1 MISLFNSIVSSS
13 LEITPSIT
21 AMVFA
26 SVVAVFLIWL
36 FLPKENQQQ
45 RQQSQNQ
52 QSQNQQQNQKQQQ
65 PIAQSFSFDN
75 IKSFAE
81 KAPDSVAEQLHKSK
95 HWWDDLAPPF
105 SMYSLEQ
112 MEHDPELAT
121 YNRLGAH
128 VTHVCFLFHGYRGRS
143 EVGRKLW
150 YYMCICGDCAVIV
163 SNTRL

>member
-36 FLPKENQQQ
+36 FLPKQNQQQ
-45 RQQSQNQ
+45 REQNQSQSQNQ
-52 QSQNQQQNQKQQQ
+52 QHNQQNQQQN
-65 PIAQSFSFDN
+65 AQSFSFDS

-105 SMYSLEQ
+105 SMNSLEQ

-143 EVGRKLW
+143 EVGQQLW
-150 YYMCICGDCAVIV
+150 YYIYVFVVIV
-163 SNTRL
+163 R